1 MHVMTKS
8 QGNPTAQC
16 FVEKRTANA
25 ALKYHKI
32 DREVYYERSGGKS
45 HFLLALLALE
55 VDRLSLPGLL
65 FLKLSRVL
73 TRSRSKGLPS

>member
-1 MHVMTKS
+1 MHMLSKN
-8 QGNPTAQC
+8 QHDPTAQC

-25 ALKYHKI
+25 SLKYHKNPR
-32 DREVYYERSGGKS
+32 DKYYERSKGKS
-45 HFLLALLALE
+45 YFLLVLLALE
-55 VDRLSLPGLL
+55 VERLSLPGLL